1 MKILVDTNVILDVL
15 LNRPDF
21 VADSQ
26 AALEK
31 AISEGDRLYFSSS
44 AATDVYYLV
53 RKQTGNKEVALN
65 AIKRL
70 AEFLT
75 FAEVNE
81 NCILAATLSKLSDY
95 EDAVVDAVAANVK
108 ADYILT
114 RNLDDFKNSNCKA
127 ISPEGFVRN

>member
-21 VADSQ
+21 VANSQ

-31 AISEGDRLYFSSS
+31 AISHGYRLYFSSS

-53 RKQTGNKEVALN
+53 RKQTGDKELALK
-65 AIKRL
+65 AIKQL

-75 FAEVNE
+75 YAEVNE
-81 NCILAATLSKLSDY
+81 NCILTATLSKLSDY
-95 EDAVVDAVAANVK
+95 EDAVVDAVATNVK

-114 RNLDDFKNSNCKA
+114 RNLEDFKNSNCKA
-127 ISPEGFVRN
+127 ISPTEFIRN